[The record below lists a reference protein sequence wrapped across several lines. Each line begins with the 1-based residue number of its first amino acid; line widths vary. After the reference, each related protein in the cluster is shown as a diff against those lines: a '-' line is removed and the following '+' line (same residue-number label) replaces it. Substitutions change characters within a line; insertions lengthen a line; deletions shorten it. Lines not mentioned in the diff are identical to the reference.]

1 MRDNSVSFLHNH
13 DLLLDFCTFG
23 VYYESEDM
31 CIICASSPYN
41 LLETS
46 CLSRSLAFITWGI
59 DVERVGRFLI
69 LE

>member
-1 MRDNSVSFLHNH
+1 MATIYFL
-13 DLLLDFCTFG
+13 TFDRLRYIMI
-23 VYYESEDM
+23 VKI

-41 LLETS
+41 PLETS